1 MAALKP
7 GTKAPAVELPLLGG
21 GTFSLGGALSRGAVA
36 LAFFKVSCPVCQYA
50 FPYFDRMA
58 NLMNGK
64 GVTFIGVSQDS
75 GADTRDFAK
84 SFGVHF
90 PIVLDDTARYPV
102 SNAYGL
108 TNVPTLFVVQE
119 DGTIS
124 HAIISWSKQELEMLF
139 AGFRDSQNANVKLFP
154 PGENVAD
161 FRPG

>member
-7 GTKAPAVELPLLGG
+7 GTRAPAVELPLLGG
-21 GTFSLGGALSRGAVA
+21 GTFSLGESLSKGAVA

-50 FPYFDRMA
+50 FPYFDRLA
-58 NLMNGK
+58 NQLNGK
-64 GVTFIGVSQDS
+64 GLSFIGISQDS

-84 SFGVHF
+84 SFGVNF
-90 PIVLDDTARYPV
+90 PIALDDTMRYPV

-124 HAIISWSKQELEMLF
+124 HTIISWSKQDMEELF
-139 AGFRDSQNANVKLFP
+139 AGFRDSQNANVKLFT
-154 PGENVAD
+154 PGENIAD
-161 FRPG
+161 FRAG

>member
-21 GTFSLGGALSRGAVA
+21 GTFSLGNSLSRGTVA

-58 NLMNGK
+58 NLLNGK
-64 GVTFIGVSQDS
+64 GLTFVGVSQDS
-75 GADTRDFAK
+75 GVDTKDFAK
-84 SFGVHF
+84 RFGAHF
-90 PIVLDDTARYPV
+90 PIALDDTIRYPV

-108 TNVPTLFVVQE
+108 TNVPTVFVVQE

-124 HAIISWSKQELEMLF
+124 HTIISWSREDMESLYAE
-139 AGFRDSQNANVKLFP
+139 FRDSQNATAKLFP
-154 PGENVAD
+154 PGESVAE
-161 FRPG
+161 FKAG